1 MSGRWLRRTLIACLV
16 GGIGI
21 AVAAQTTWER
31 DHGAGVKAAKAAH
44 FGEAEKLLSDSVEE
58 ARRQAAVSPLLAR
71 SLVELAEVYR
81 TEGKY
86 SQAQGANEEALQVCT
101 KHGVRNRCR

>member
-44 FGEAEKLLSDSVEE
+44 FGEAGALYERALTIWGKLLGEQSPGLSPDLSNL
-58 ARRQAAVSPLLAR
+58 AICYQHQGQAKVA
-71 SLVELAEVYR
+71 
-81 TEGKY
+81 
-86 SQAQGANEEALQVCT
+86 EALW
-101 KHGVRNRCR
+101 KKALANDEKGLAS